1 MAALEWLPATEGAG
15 AALLLVNVGEWSFI
29 FRDVILRLRGS
40 LRCVGFDFPDLGS
53 SEA

>member
-53 SEA
+53 LEA

>member
-1 MAALEWLPATEGAG
+1 LEWLPATEGAG

-29 FRDVILRLRGS
+29 FRDFILDLRGS
-40 LRCVGFDFPDLGS
+40 SVALDFRGLGW